1 MQRRWRRGLQRVKGT
16 EKPAQ
21 YSTSTGG
28 RGSGAGASSAAVG
41 SSGGG
46 AAAALFWLFFPFL
59 AMMIVGDKICG
70 VT

>member
-59 AMMIVGDKICG
+59 AMMIVGDKICII
-70 VT
+70 T

>member
-1 MQRRWRRGLQRVKGT
+1 MMQRRWRRGLQRVKGT

-21 YSTSTGG
+21 YNTSTGG
-28 RGSGAGASSAAVG
+28 RGSGAGASSVVG